1 MSNPYFFIAMVW
13 LFLYSFQSTAFSI
26 SAKFFNIRDT

>member
-13 LFLYSFQSTAFSI
+13 LFLYLI
-26 SAKFFNIRDT
+26 SVYGILNLDQILQYS